1 VKHVPGRNKTDVCD
15 CQWLQDLHTYG
26 LLSGAFR
33 PADEICQLRTLQRH
47 RKNLVESVSMRVQ
60 HIQKA
65 LNEMNLHLHHVLSDT
80 MGESAQRILDA
91 ILAGQRDPAQLV
103 HLVDKRVKKSPAEIM
118 AALKGNYREEQLFVI
133 RQTLASIRAE
143 QQQIDECDRH
153 ILAQLETMR
162 GPEKPPSQPPTEPAE
177 QIKAPKQ
184 APKPKRGRPKQ
195 NPKTIQEENLR
206 QQLHRILGVDLTLI
220 PGLGV
225 LSVLTLLSEIGTN
238 MSKWRNA
245 KAFASWL
252 GLCPN
257 NKISGG
263 RVLSSRTKHVV
274 CRTATLLRVAAMA
287 VGRTETPLGAFYKR
301 KQAHLGAPKA
311 ITATARKLACLVYQL
326 LKNHHE
332 YAPPDVKVYHLKY
345 KQRAIAILRKR
356 AAALDCDLVELPQ
369 AA

>member
-1 VKHVPGRNKTDVCD
+1 
-15 CQWLQDLHTYG
+15 
-26 LLSGAFR
+26 
-33 PADEICQLRTLQRH
+33 
-47 RKNLVESVSMRVQ
+47 M
-60 HIQKA
+60 
-65 LNEMNLHLHHVLSDT
+65 
-80 MGESAQRILDA
+80 
-91 ILAGQRDPAQLV
+91 
-103 HLVDKRVKKSPAEIM
+103 
-118 AALKGNYREEQLFVI
+118 
-133 RQTLASIRAE
+133 
-143 QQQIDECDRH
+143 
-153 ILAQLETMR
+153 
-162 GPEKPPSQPPTEPAE
+162 
-177 QIKAPKQ
+177 
-184 APKPKRGRPKQ
+184 
-195 NPKTIQEENLR
+195 
-206 QQLHRILGVDLTLI
+206 DLTLI